1 MPDLSLFYWLGGE
14 VSVIF
19 SSFIYLRGRRRLM
32 SVYVLF
38 LSVRFAEVLWEFDHT
53 DFSF

>member
-1 MPDLSLFYWLGGE
+1 MPDISLFYWLGVE

-19 SSFIYLRGRRRLM
+19 SSFIYLRARGRLM

-38 LSVRFAEVLWEFDHT
+38 LLVRFADVL
-53 DFSF
+53 